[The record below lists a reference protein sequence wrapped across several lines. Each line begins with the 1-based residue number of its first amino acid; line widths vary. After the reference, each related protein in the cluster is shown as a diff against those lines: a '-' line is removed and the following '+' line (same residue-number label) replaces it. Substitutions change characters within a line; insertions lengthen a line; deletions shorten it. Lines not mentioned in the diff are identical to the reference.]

1 MTGKV
6 RCHCRTLSD
15 CRTTVG
21 LSDCQTV
28 GPLSDPCRKAAE
40 NKQIEKYVAF
50 LTLQGEARAIEAQL
64 TSTGKGFC
72 DLKAPE
78 TATLV
83 RYEYA
88 ARDAKGASK
97 VSSKAACVSY
107 LDSLPAG
114 TWCALISAGEP
125 AAACR
130 DKRQRST
137 PPRAPAGASVK

>member
-1 MTGKV
+1 M
-6 RCHCRTLSD
+6 S
-15 CRTTVG
+15 VG

-114 TWCALISAGEP
+114 ALSSALENPPLLAGINVS
-125 AAACR
+125 AAR
-130 DKRQRST
+130 RPGRRPELQ
-137 PPRAPAGASVK
+137 